1 MDFLTNVNAKIEEN
15 KAEMI
20 SSLSTLLSIP
30 SVATEDAGEAHF
42 GEDVQRAYKHAMNM
56 AEDAGF
62 RTFNA
67 DNYGGHIDY
76 TAGPNDNGEIVGIIG
91 HLDVVPA
98 GNDWDFEPYG
108 GQVIDGNICGRG
120 ATDDKGPVVAAFYA
134 MKALKECGFEP
145 KRTIRMILGLDE
157 ETNWQGMDYYLENV
171 DKLPDYGFTPDADFP
186 AIHGEKGILIFD
198 IAKKF
203 NISSDKGLELSSIKG
218 GTVANA
224 VADYARAVLHESS
237 GAGYDSVKNA
247 VVLFRESKGC
257 KINCRGIGK
266 SLEVTISG
274 KAAHGAQPDKGLNA
288 ISLIMEFLGGL
299 NFANDDVNDFIGF
312 YNNCIGFDIH
322 GERIG
327 CDFEDEPSG
336 KLIFNVGKIE
346 LDKKSVELTIN
357 IRYPVTFNDSQVYNG
372 IMSVLDKYALG
383 IVKDSHQ
390 LPIYVAK
397 GDPLVETLV
406 SVYRNHTNDM
416 ESEPQVIGGGTY
428 ARAMDNIIAFG
439 AHFPGEPEL
448 EHQKNELIS
457 IDNMMKLTKIYAE
470 AIYRLAE
477 M

>member
-15 KAEMI
+15 KAEMV

-30 SVATEDAGEAHF
+30 SVASESGGIAPF
-42 GEDVQRAYKHAMNM
+42 GEDVQRAYDQTMNM
-56 AEDAGF
+56 AKDAGF

-76 TAGPNDNGEIVGIIG
+76 VAGPNDNGEIVGIIG

-108 GQVIDGNICGRG
+108 GEVIDGNICGRG
-120 ATDDKGPVVAAFYA
+120 ATDDKGPVIAAFYA
-134 MKALKECGFEP
+134 MKALKECGYEP

-157 ETNWQGMDYYLENV
+157 ETNWQGMDYYLESV
-171 DKLPDYGFTPDADFP
+171 DKLPNYGFTPDADFP

-203 NISSDKGLELSSIKG
+203 NGTSDKGLELSSIKG

-237 GAGYDSVKNA
+237 GAGYDSVKDA
-247 VVLFRESKGC
+247 VVLFRENKGC

-266 SLEVTISG
+266 SLEITVSG
-274 KAAHGAQPDKGLNA
+274 KAAHGAQPEKGLNA
-288 ISLIMEFLGGL
+288 ISLMMEFLGEL
-299 NFANDDVNDFIGF
+299 NFVNDDVNDFIGF
-312 YNNCIGFDIH
+312 YNDCIGYDIH

-327 CDFEDEPSG
+327 CGFEDEPSG

-357 IRYPVTFNDSQVYNG
+357 IRYPVTSNDAAVYDG
-372 IMSVLDKYALG
+372 MMSVLDKYALG

-390 LPIYVAK
+390 LSIYIAK

-406 SVYRNHTNDM
+406 DVYRKHTGDM
-416 ESEPQVIGGGTY
+416 DTEPQVIGGGTY

-439 AHFPGEPEL
+439 AHFPDEPEL

-457 IDNMMKLTKIYAE
+457 IDNMMKLTRIYAE

>member
-1 MDFLTNVNAKIEEN
+1 M
-15 KAEMI
+15 
-20 SSLSTLLSIP
+20 
-30 SVATEDAGEAHF
+30 
-42 GEDVQRAYKHAMNM
+42 
-56 AEDAGF
+56 
-62 RTFNA
+62 
-67 DNYGGHIDY
+67 
-76 TAGPNDNGEIVGIIG
+76 
-91 HLDVVPA
+91 
-98 GNDWDFEPYG
+98 
-108 GQVIDGNICGRG
+108 
-120 ATDDKGPVVAAFYA
+120 
-134 MKALKECGFEP
+134 
-145 KRTIRMILGLDE
+145 
-157 ETNWQGMDYYLENV
+157 
-171 DKLPDYGFTPDADFP
+171 
-186 AIHGEKGILIFD
+186 
-198 IAKKF
+198 
-203 NISSDKGLELSSIKG
+203 
-218 GTVANA
+218 
-224 VADYARAVLHESS
+224 
-237 GAGYDSVKNA
+237 
-247 VVLFRESKGC
+247 
-257 KINCRGIGK
+257 
-266 SLEVTISG
+266 
-274 KAAHGAQPDKGLNA
+274 
-288 ISLIMEFLGGL
+288 MEFLGGL

-312 YNNCIGFDIH
+312 YNDCIGFDIH

-357 IRYPVTFNDSQVYNG
+357 IRYPVTSNDSQVYNG